1 MSGAADIGAIR
12 LAGADNVATV
22 LRAVA
27 AGEALRVRCGAEI
40 GEVAAAEAVPFCHK
54 ISLGVIAAGAE
65 IVKYGQP
72 IGSALG
78 EIASGR
84 HVHVHNMRSARARGT
99 A

>member
-27 AGEALRVRCGAEI
+27 AGEALNVRCGSQVDELT
-40 GEVAAAEAVPFCHK
+40 AAEAIPFCHK
-54 ISLGVIAAGAE
+54 ISLGPIAAGGK

-72 IGSALG
+72 IGSALSA
-78 EIASGR
+78 IAGGR